1 MTDITNPDY
10 YKDYKI
16 EVTDAIIAWK
26 LTYSQGNIIK
36 YIVRA
41 GKKDSRIDDL
51 NKALWYLKKEIGI
64 YERQNKENT
73 TRYSR
78 PYRETIQKYKQL
90 LPPHERKEIYLNNIL
105 VYVLKHQLFDG
116 QTFAEFEKRLRANKI
131 PREDINAITMAMRR
145 EKNDR
150 QDRLQSKKR
159 KT

>member
-1 MTDITNPDY
+1 MNDRTKRILQDIVGRIGKP
-10 YKDYKI
+10 YK
-16 EVTDAIIAWK
+16 
-26 LTYSQGNIIK
+26 
-36 YIVRA
+36 
-41 GKKDSRIDDL
+41 
-51 NKALWYLKKEIGI
+51 
-64 YERQNKENT
+64 
-73 TRYSR
+73 
-78 PYRETIQKYKQL
+78 QKYKQL

-150 QDRLQSKKR
+150 QDRLQSKKK

>member
-64 YERQNKENT
+64 YER
-73 TRYSR
+73 
-78 PYRETIQKYKQL
+78 
-90 LPPHERKEIYLNNIL
+90 
-105 VYVLKHQLFDG
+105 
-116 QTFAEFEKRLRANKI
+116 